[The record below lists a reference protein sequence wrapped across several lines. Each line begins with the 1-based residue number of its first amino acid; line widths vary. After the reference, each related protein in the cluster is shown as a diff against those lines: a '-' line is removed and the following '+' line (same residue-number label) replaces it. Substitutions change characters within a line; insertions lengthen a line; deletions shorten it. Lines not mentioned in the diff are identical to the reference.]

1 MGKLTKSIT
10 KSEFINMIG
19 MDTYIHSFKTQI
31 WNVGLVEV
39 SSCSNSKYYN
49 VTIFGVPKNG
59 HHFLSG
65 IKSIISFGSTPRAVQ
80 IAPITSV
87 VISLSFASLY
97 I

>member
-39 SSCSNSKYYN
+39 SSCSNSKYYSI
-49 VTIFGVPKNG
+49 VW
-59 HHFLSG
+59 
-65 IKSIISFGSTPRAVQ
+65 IKWQ
-80 IAPITSV
+80 KY
-87 VISLSFASLY
+87 LSFNFCPKGVE
-97 I
+97 